1 MQNECSPAPGGLK
14 GGELYPRPARGRLR
28 VERRV
33 HNAPRARA
41 RGPALEKAPP
51 PRARARALVEGLAHA
66 QEPRLPTGNVP
77 PEEERGAGQRR
88 GRGHSP
94 ADRAPHHRAPAPVAL
109 EARFDGRRRRGGRR
123 RGRRRRGRR
132 RRRGGRLGAILTL
145 SAGTRGVSRI
155 EDTRPVLFRVVV
167 FVAILYHRK
176 AGTPVLR

>member
-33 HNAPRARA
+33 HNAARARA
-41 RGPALEKAPP
+41 RGPALEKDPP

-132 RRRGGRLGAILTL
+132 RRGSLT
-145 SAGTRGVSRI
+145 A
-155 EDTRPVLFRVVV
+155 
-167 FVAILYHRK
+167 K
-176 AGTPVLR
+176 